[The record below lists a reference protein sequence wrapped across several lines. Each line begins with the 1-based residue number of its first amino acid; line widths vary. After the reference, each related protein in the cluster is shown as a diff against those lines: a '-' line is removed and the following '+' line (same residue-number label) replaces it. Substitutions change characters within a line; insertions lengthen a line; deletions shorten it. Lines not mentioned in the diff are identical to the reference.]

1 MQVGD
6 GVPRVAGGR
15 SGTAGSVGEGGT
27 LALGVNA
34 SVSLAA
40 DGDRTEPKPSPV
52 GSPSSSHAAA
62 SSARANDA
70 ARNLRIG
77 RRPSSSAF
85 SQFGHVE
92 QYR

>member
-6 GVPRVAGGR
+6 GAPRVAGGR
-15 SGTAGSVGEGGT
+15 SGTAGWVGEGAT
-27 LALGVNA
+27 LALGAKA
-34 SVSLAA
+34 SLVAVA
-40 DGDRTEPKPSPV
+40 DGDRTEANPPPA

-77 RRPSSSAF
+77 RQPSSGAF